1 MITFE
6 INCDEFSTRD
16 EVAETLREIANRID
30 EGYTGGIAY
39 DGTCWALMAKKKNC
53 LSQDA

>member
-6 INCDEFSTRD
+6 INCGEFSTGD

-30 EGYTGGIAY
+30 EGYTGGIAC
-39 DGTCWALMAKKKNC
+39 GGSGIRNNR
-53 LSQDA
+53 